1 MDGSSFLD
9 IAKSLENDGILA
21 GGKRKKWHKSV
32 VQGILQNEKY
42 IGDALLQKNITVTSS
57 KEKNKERWYNT
68 TVLC

>member
-21 GGKRKKWHKSV
+21 GGKRKKWHKSK

-42 IGDALLQKNITVTSS
+42 IGDALLKKNYHSWLHW
-57 KEKNKERWYNT
+57 KEKNE
-68 TVLC
+68 VMVDI